1 MITTILFDFDLTLGR
16 PVGDMS
22 VPERQ
27 TYLYQSVGL
36 PYSREQIAAAMY
48 ERRARV
54 AAGAMPGVA
63 RPQRKR
69 DLLTAYRQ
77 TLRLLGYDG
86 DVAAKAEE
94 LYHGY
99 ATLPFLPY
107 DDARPTLAL
116 LATQGYRLGILSNH
130 TPAARPTIEAE
141 FGDLIPPR
149 QIIISGEERVH
160 KPRPSLFARAAA
172 RLGARPAQCAFV
184 GDNLEVDARASVAA
198 GFALGIWVD
207 REYETAEHPALPPQ
221 VVHIMS
227 LSEIPAVLTQYTNS

>member
-1 MITTILFDFDLTLGR
+1 MITAILFDFDLTLGR
-16 PVGDMS
+16 PVGDIS

-27 TYLYQSVGL
+27 AHLYRSVGL
-36 PYSREQIAAAMY
+36 PYSGEEIDAAMH
-48 ERRARV
+48 ERRTRV
-54 AAGAMPGVA
+54 AAGALPGVA

-77 TLRLLGYDG
+77 TLRLLGYEG

-99 ATLPFLPY
+99 AVLPFVPY
-107 DDARPTLAL
+107 DDACSTLEAL
-116 LATQGYRLGILSNH
+116 RNAGYRLGILSNH

-141 FGDLIPPR
+141 FGSLIPAR
-149 QIIISGEERVH
+149 HIIISGEERIH

-184 GDNLEVDARASVAA
+184 GDNLEVDARAAVAA

-207 REYETAEHPALPPQ
+207 REHAAAGHVTLPPH
-221 VVHIMS
+221 VVRITA
-227 LSEIPAVLTQYTNS
+227 LSEISTLLSQMA

>member
-1 MITTILFDFDLTLGR
+1 MLTAVLFDFDLTLGR

-27 TYLYQSVGL
+27 AHLYQSVGL
-36 PYSREQIAAAMY
+36 PYTDAEIAAAMR
-48 ERRARV
+48 ERRTRV
-54 AAGAMPGVA
+54 ASGALPGVA

-77 TLRLLGYDG
+77 TLRLLGYAG

-99 ATLPFLPY
+99 AVLPFAPY
-107 DDARPTLAL
+107 DDARPTLQAL
-116 LATQGYRLGILSNH
+116 RAAGYRLGILSNH

-160 KPRPSLFARAAA
+160 KPRPSLFSRAAA
-172 RLGARPAQCAFV
+172 RVGARPAQCAFV
-184 GDNLEVDARASVAA
+184 GDNVDVDGRAAVAA

-207 REYETAEHPALPPQ
+207 REHEAAGSVSLPPH
-221 VVHIMS
+221 VVRITS
-227 LSEIPAVLTQYTNS
+227 LAEIPALLSSL

>member
-1 MITTILFDFDLTLGR
+1 MITAVLFDFDLTLGR
-16 PVGDMS
+16 PVGDMP
-22 VPERQ
+22 VPDRQ
-27 TYLYQSVGL
+27 TYLYHSVGL
-36 PYSREQIAAAMY
+36 PYSREEIAAAMLD
-48 ERRARV
+48 RRTRV
-54 AAGAMPGVA
+54 ASGALPGVA

-99 ATLPFLPY
+99 AALPFAPY
-107 DDARPTLAL
+107 DDARPTLLAL
-116 LATQGYRLGILSNH
+116 RSAGYRLGILSNH

-160 KPRPSLFARAAA
+160 KPRPSLFSRAAA
-172 RLGARPAQCAFV
+172 RVGVRPAQCAFV
-184 GDNLEVDARASVAA
+184 GDNLAVDARAAVAA
-198 GFALGIWVD
+198 GFGLGIWVD
-207 REYETAEHPALPPQ
+207 REHETAGHDALPPH
-221 VVHIMS
+221 VVRITS
-227 LSEIPAVLTQYTNS
+227 LSEILALLSPL